1 MNPDNNLWSKIFET
15 VKRMYPFKLATNAA
29 PFQSITGF
37 PAKKF
42 EILLFS
48 KVEQNAFEDFPA

>member
-1 MNPDNNLWSKIFET
+1 
-15 VKRMYPFKLATNAA
+15 LATNAA

-37 PAKKF
+37 PAQKI